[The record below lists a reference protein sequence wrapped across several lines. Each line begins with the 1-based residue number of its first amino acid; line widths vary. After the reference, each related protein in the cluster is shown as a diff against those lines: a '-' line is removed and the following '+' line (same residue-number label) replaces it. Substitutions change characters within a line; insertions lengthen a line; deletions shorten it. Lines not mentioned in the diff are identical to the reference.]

1 MRYQF
6 GDWILPYL
14 REARVVRQFNQD
26 MLVVNGKPYLVYNK
40 DMGKFTVHRNA
51 ASIFVENS
59 KFLVGIDDF
68 KPTANVYAVGV
79 RSATEDIRQEDEVV
93 IHHEGEVRGG
103 SGHSQDA
110 VPGHGAAEEGGG
122 SLSRC
127 ATDREEG
134 AQ

>member
-103 SGHSQDA
+103 VGIAKMPYQAMVQLKKGGIA
-110 VPGHGAAEEGGG
+110 VKV
-122 SLSRC
+122 RN
-127 ATDREEG
+127 
-134 AQ
+134 